1 MTDAPV
7 SAAGTGAVAQASAAN
22 VPRPCLVLDTNI
34 VLDMWVFHDAATQP
48 LRQAVQA
55 GAWDWLATTGMRA
68 ELARVLTYPKVEA
81 RLSRAA
87 GGVER
92 QAADAVNAV
101 STVEEGARAVLAAF
115 DAHTRCVAAPAKA
128 SVTCSD
134 PDDQAFIDLAL
145 AHRCCVISKDKA
157 ITSMK
162 KRLETLGATAQ
173 AAIK

>member
-1 MTDAPV
+1 MSAAPV

-22 VPRPCLVLDTNI
+22 APRPCLVLDTNI

-68 ELARVLTYPKVEA
+68 ELARVLTYPKVQA
-81 RLSRAA
+81 RLARAA

-101 STVEEGARAVLAAF
+101 EERARAVLAAF
-115 DAHTRCVAAPAKA
+115 DAHTRCVDAPAKA
-128 SVTCSD
+128 RVTCSD
-134 PDDQAFIDLAL
+134 PDDQAFIDLAV

-157 ITSMK
+157 VTSMK

>member
-1 MTDAPV
+1 MTAAPV
-7 SAAGTGAVAQASAAN
+7 SAAGTGAVAEASAPNA
-22 VPRPCLVLDTNI
+22 PRLCLVLDTNI

-48 LRQAVQA
+48 LCQAVQA

-68 ELARVLTYPKVEA
+68 ELARVLTYPKVQA
-81 RLSRAA
+81 RLARAA

-92 QAADAVNAV
+92 EAADVVDAV
-101 STVEEGARAVLAAF
+101 EQGARAVLAAF
-115 DAHTRCVAAPAKA
+115 DAHTRCVDAPAKA

-134 PDDQAFIDLAL
+134 PDDQAFIDLAV

>member
-22 VPRPCLVLDTNI
+22 APRPCLVLDTNI

-55 GAWDWLATTGMRA
+55 GAWDWLATTAMRA
-68 ELARVLTYPKVEA
+68 ELARVLTYPKVQA
-81 RLSRAA
+81 RLARAA

-92 QAADAVNAV
+92 HAADVVNA
-101 STVEEGARAVLAAF
+101 VEEGARAVLAAF
-115 DAHTRCVAAPAKA
+115 DAHTRCVDAPAKA
-128 SVTCSD
+128 RVTCSD
-134 PDDQAFIDLAL
+134 PDDQAFIDLAV

-157 ITSMK
+157 VTSMK